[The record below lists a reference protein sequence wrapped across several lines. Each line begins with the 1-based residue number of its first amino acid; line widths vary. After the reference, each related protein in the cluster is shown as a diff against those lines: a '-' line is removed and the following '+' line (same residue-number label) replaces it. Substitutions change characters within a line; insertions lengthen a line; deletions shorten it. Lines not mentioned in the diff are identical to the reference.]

1 MLTLAEDIILLLLD
15 DDTGK
20 LASIDLMTLNYAMAG
35 AVLMDLALRNKI
47 DNDLES
53 LIVADSTPTGL
64 QMLETYIDKIS
75 SENKE
80 NNTRNWLTE
89 LSNYGEDIVDS
100 ALNMLVEKKILK
112 TEEKKILWVI
122 GTRVYPMIDDKEEK
136 EVKRRIIDL
145 LMSDEIPTP
154 QDVVLVSLMDTCSL
168 FTMILSSKEVEKLS
182 SRIEQIRKLD
192 LIGQEVTK
200 VLEMLRSDIAEAM
213 LILPT
218 EGIIDIIKI
227 YIYRAIIYEYWRSTR
242 W

>member
-15 DDTGK
+15 ADTGK

-64 QMLETYIDKIS
+64 QMLDTYLDKIS

-80 NNTRNWLTE
+80 NNTRYWLTE

-200 VLEMLRSDIAEAM
+200 VLERLRSDIAEAM
-213 LILPT
+213 LMLPT
-218 EGIIDIIKI
+218 
-227 YIYRAIIYEYWRSTR
+227 
-242 W
+242 

>member
-64 QMLETYIDKIS
+64 QMLDTYLDKIS

-80 NNTRNWLTE
+80 NNTRYWLTE

-122 GTRVYPMIDDKEEK
+122 STRVYPMIDDKEEK

-200 VLEMLRSDIAEAM
+200 VLERLRSDIAEAM
-213 LILPT
+213 LMLPT
-218 EGIIDIIKI
+218 
-227 YIYRAIIYEYWRSTR
+227 
-242 W
+242 

>member
-64 QMLETYIDKIS
+64 QILDTYLDKIS

-80 NNTRNWLTE
+80 NNTRYWLTE

-192 LIGQEVTK
+192 LIGQEVNK
-200 VLEMLRSDIAEAM
+200 VLERLRSDIAEAM
-213 LILPT
+213 LMLPT
-218 EGIIDIIKI
+218 
-227 YIYRAIIYEYWRSTR
+227 
-242 W
+242 

>member
-64 QMLETYIDKIS
+64 QMLDTYLDKIS

-80 NNTRNWLTE
+80 NNTRYWLTE

-168 FTMILSSKEVEKLS
+168 FTMILSRKEVEKLS

-200 VLEMLRSDIAEAM
+200 VLERLRSDIAEAM
-213 LILPT
+213 LMLPT
-218 EGIIDIIKI
+218 
-227 YIYRAIIYEYWRSTR
+227 
-242 W
+242 

>member
-64 QMLETYIDKIS
+64 QMLDTYLDKIS

-80 NNTRNWLTE
+80 NNTRYWLTE

-122 GTRVYPMIDDKEEK
+122 RTRVYPMIDDKEEK

-200 VLEMLRSDIAEAM
+200 VLERLRSDIAEAM
-213 LILPT
+213 LMLPT
-218 EGIIDIIKI
+218 
-227 YIYRAIIYEYWRSTR
+227 
-242 W
+242 

>member
-53 LIVADSTPTGL
+53 LIIADSTPTGL
-64 QMLETYIDKIS
+64 QMLDTYLDKIS

-80 NNTRNWLTE
+80 NNTRYWLTE
-89 LSNYGEDIVDS
+89 LSNYGEEIVDS

-122 GTRVYPMIDDKEEK
+122 GIRVYPMVDDKEEK
-136 EVKRRIIDL
+136 EVKRRIVDL

-168 FTMILSSKEVEKLS
+168 FTTILSSKEVEKLS

-200 VLEMLRSDIAEAM
+200 VLERLRSDIAEAM
-213 LILPT
+213 LMLPT
-218 EGIIDIIKI
+218 
-227 YIYRAIIYEYWRSTR
+227 
-242 W
+242 

>member
-64 QMLETYIDKIS
+64 QILDTYLDKIS

-80 NNTRNWLTE
+80 NNTRYWLTE

-200 VLEMLRSDIAEAM
+200 VLERLRSDIAEAM
-213 LILPT
+213 LMLPT
-218 EGIIDIIKI
+218 
-227 YIYRAIIYEYWRSTR
+227 
-242 W
+242 

>member
-47 DNDLES
+47 DTDLES

-64 QMLETYIDKIS
+64 QMLDTYLDKIS

-80 NNTRNWLTE
+80 NNTRYWLTE

-122 GTRVYPMIDDKEEK
+122 ATRVYPMIDDKEEK

-200 VLEMLRSDIAEAM
+200 VLERLRSDIAEAM
-213 LILPT
+213 LMLPT
-218 EGIIDIIKI
+218 
-227 YIYRAIIYEYWRSTR
+227 
-242 W
+242 

>member
-47 DNDLES
+47 DTDLES

-64 QMLETYIDKIS
+64 QMLDTYLDKIS
-75 SENKE
+75 GENKE
-80 NNTRNWLTE
+80 NNTRYWLTE

-122 GTRVYPMIDDKEEK
+122 GTRVYPMVDDKEEK
-136 EVKRRIIDL
+136 EVKRRIVDL

-168 FTMILSSKEVEKLS
+168 LSTILSDKEVQRLS
-182 SRIEQIRKLD
+182 PRIEQIRKLD

-200 VLEMLRSDIAEAM
+200 VLERLRSDIAEAM
-213 LILPT
+213 LMLPT
-218 EGIIDIIKI
+218 
-227 YIYRAIIYEYWRSTR
+227 
-242 W
+242 

>member
-64 QMLETYIDKIS
+64 QMLDTYLDKIS

-80 NNTRNWLTE
+80 NNTRYWLTE

-122 GTRVYPMIDDKEEK
+122 ATRVYPMIDDKEEK

-168 FTMILSSKEVEKLS
+168 FTTILSSKEVEKLS

-200 VLEMLRSDIAEAM
+200 VLERLRSDIAEAM
-213 LILPT
+213 LMLPT
-218 EGIIDIIKI
+218 
-227 YIYRAIIYEYWRSTR
+227 
-242 W
+242 

>member
-1 MLTLAEDIILLLLD
+1 MLTLAEDIIILLLD

-64 QMLETYIDKIS
+64 QMLDTYLDKIS

-80 NNTRNWLTE
+80 NNTRYWLTE

-145 LMSDEIPTP
+145 LMSDVIPTP

-168 FTMILSSKEVEKLS
+168 FTTILSSKEVERLS

-200 VLEMLRSDIAEAM
+200 VLERLRSDIAEAM
-213 LILPT
+213 LMLPT
-218 EGIIDIIKI
+218 
-227 YIYRAIIYEYWRSTR
+227 
-242 W
+242 

>member
-15 DDTGK
+15 DDSGK

-47 DNDLES
+47 DTDLES

-64 QMLETYIDKIS
+64 QMLDTYLDKIS
-75 SENKE
+75 GENKE
-80 NNTRNWLTE
+80 NNTRYWLTE

-122 GTRVYPMIDDKEEK
+122 GTRVYPMVDDKEEK
-136 EVKRRIIDL
+136 EVKRRIVDL

-168 FTMILSSKEVEKLS
+168 LSTILSDKEVQRLS
-182 SRIEQIRKLD
+182 PRIEQIRKLD

-200 VLEMLRSDIAEAM
+200 VLERLRSDIAEAM
-213 LILPT
+213 LMLPT
-218 EGIIDIIKI
+218 
-227 YIYRAIIYEYWRSTR
+227 
-242 W
+242 

>member
-64 QMLETYIDKIS
+64 QMLDTYLDKIS

-80 NNTRNWLTE
+80 NNTRYWLTE

-100 ALNMLVEKKILK
+100 ALNMLVEKKIIK

-168 FTMILSSKEVEKLS
+168 FTTILSSKEVERLS

-200 VLEMLRSDIAEAM
+200 VLERLRSDIAEAM
-213 LILPT
+213 LMLPT
-218 EGIIDIIKI
+218 
-227 YIYRAIIYEYWRSTR
+227 
-242 W
+242 

>member
-64 QMLETYIDKIS
+64 QMLDTYLDKIR

-80 NNTRNWLTE
+80 NNTRYWLTE

-136 EVKRRIIDL
+136 EVKRRIVDL

-168 FTMILSSKEVEKLS
+168 LSTILSNKEVERLS
-182 SRIEQIRKLD
+182 PRIEQIRKLD

-200 VLEMLRSDIAEAM
+200 VLERLRSDIAEAM
-213 LILPT
+213 LMLPT
-218 EGIIDIIKI
+218 
-227 YIYRAIIYEYWRSTR
+227 
-242 W
+242 

>member
-47 DNDLES
+47 DTDLES

-64 QMLETYIDKIS
+64 QMLDTYLDKIS

-80 NNTRNWLTE
+80 NNTRYWLTE

-122 GTRVYPMIDDKEEK
+122 GTRVYPMVDDKEEK
-136 EVKRRIIDL
+136 EVKRRIVDL

-168 FTMILSSKEVEKLS
+168 FTTILSSKEVERLS

-200 VLEMLRSDIAEAM
+200 VLERLRSDIAEAM
-213 LILPT
+213 LMLPT
-218 EGIIDIIKI
+218 
-227 YIYRAIIYEYWRSTR
+227 
-242 W
+242 

>member
-64 QMLETYIDKIS
+64 QMLDTYLDKIS

-80 NNTRNWLTE
+80 NNTRYWLTE

-122 GTRVYPMIDDKEEK
+122 ATRVYPMIDDKEEK

-168 FTMILSSKEVEKLS
+168 FTTILSSKEVERLS

-200 VLEMLRSDIAEAM
+200 VLERLRSDIAEAM
-213 LILPT
+213 LMLPT
-218 EGIIDIIKI
+218 
-227 YIYRAIIYEYWRSTR
+227 
-242 W
+242 

>member
-64 QMLETYIDKIS
+64 QMLDTYLDKIS

-80 NNTRNWLTE
+80 NNTRYWLTE

-168 FTMILSSKEVEKLS
+168 FTTILSSKEVERLS

-200 VLEMLRSDIAEAM
+200 VLERLRSDIAEAM
-213 LILPT
+213 LMLPT
-218 EGIIDIIKI
+218 
-227 YIYRAIIYEYWRSTR
+227 
-242 W
+242 

>member
-64 QMLETYIDKIS
+64 QMLDTYLDKIS

-80 NNTRNWLTE
+80 NNTRYWLTE

-168 FTMILSSKEVEKLS
+168 FTTILSSKEVEKLS

-200 VLEMLRSDIAEAM
+200 VLERLRSDIAEAM
-213 LILPT
+213 LMLPT
-218 EGIIDIIKI
+218 
-227 YIYRAIIYEYWRSTR
+227 
-242 W
+242 

>member
-47 DNDLES
+47 DTDLES

-64 QMLETYIDKIS
+64 QMLDTYLDKIS

-80 NNTRNWLTE
+80 NNTRYWLTE
-89 LSNYGEDIVDS
+89 LSNYGEEVVDS

-122 GTRVYPMIDDKEEK
+122 GTRVYPMVDDKEEK
-136 EVKRRIIDL
+136 EVKRRIVDL
-145 LMSDEIPTP
+145 LMSDQIPTP

-168 FTMILSSKEVEKLS
+168 FTTILSSKEVERLS

-200 VLEMLRSDIAEAM
+200 VLERLRSDIAEAM
-213 LILPT
+213 LMLPT
-218 EGIIDIIKI
+218 
-227 YIYRAIIYEYWRSTR
+227 
-242 W
+242 

>member
-64 QMLETYIDKIS
+64 QILDTYLDKIS

-80 NNTRNWLTE
+80 NNTRYWLTE

-122 GTRVYPMIDDKEEK
+122 ATRVYPMIDDKEEK

-200 VLEMLRSDIAEAM
+200 VLERLRSDIAEAM
-213 LILPT
+213 LMLPT
-218 EGIIDIIKI
+218 
-227 YIYRAIIYEYWRSTR
+227 
-242 W
+242 

>member
-64 QMLETYIDKIS
+64 QMLDTYLDKIS

-80 NNTRNWLTE
+80 NNTRYWLTE

-122 GTRVYPMIDDKEEK
+122 GIRVYPMVDDKEEK
-136 EVKRRIIDL
+136 EVKRRIVDL

-168 FTMILSSKEVEKLS
+168 FTTILSSKEVDRLS

-200 VLEMLRSDIAEAM
+200 VLERLRSDIAEAM
-213 LILPT
+213 LMLPT
-218 EGIIDIIKI
+218 
-227 YIYRAIIYEYWRSTR
+227 
-242 W
+242 

>member
-15 DDTGK
+15 DDSGK

-47 DNDLES
+47 DTDLES

-64 QMLETYIDKIS
+64 QMLDTYLDKIS
-75 SENKE
+75 GENKE
-80 NNTRNWLTE
+80 NNTRYWLTE

-122 GTRVYPMIDDKEEK
+122 GTRVYPMVDDKEEK
-136 EVKRRIIDL
+136 EVKRRIVDL

-154 QDVVLVSLMDTCSL
+154 QDVVLVSLIDTCSL
-168 FTMILSSKEVEKLS
+168 FSTILSEKEVQRLS
-182 SRIEQIRKLD
+182 TRIEQIRKLD

-200 VLEMLRSDIAEAM
+200 VLERLRSDIAEAM
-213 LILPT
+213 LMLPT
-218 EGIIDIIKI
+218 
-227 YIYRAIIYEYWRSTR
+227 
-242 W
+242 

>member
-20 LASIDLMTLNYAMAG
+20 LSSIDLMTLNYAMAG

-64 QMLETYIDKIS
+64 QMLDTYLDKIS

-80 NNTRNWLTE
+80 NNTRYWLTE

-168 FTMILSSKEVEKLS
+168 FTTILSSKEVERLS

-200 VLEMLRSDIAEAM
+200 VLERLRSDIAEAM
-213 LILPT
+213 LMLPT
-218 EGIIDIIKI
+218 
-227 YIYRAIIYEYWRSTR
+227 
-242 W
+242 

>member
-64 QMLETYIDKIS
+64 QMLDTYLDKIS

-80 NNTRNWLTE
+80 NNTRYWLTE

-192 LIGQEVTK
+192 LIGQEVNK
-200 VLEMLRSDIAEAM
+200 VLERLRSDIAEAM
-213 LILPT
+213 LMLPT
-218 EGIIDIIKI
+218 
-227 YIYRAIIYEYWRSTR
+227 
-242 W
+242 

>member
-15 DDTGK
+15 DDSGK

-64 QMLETYIDKIS
+64 QMLDTYLDKIS

-80 NNTRNWLTE
+80 NNTRYWLTE

-122 GTRVYPMIDDKEEK
+122 GTRVYPMVDDKEEK
-136 EVKRRIIDL
+136 EVKRRIVDL

-168 FTMILSSKEVEKLS
+168 FTTILSSKEVERLS

-200 VLEMLRSDIAEAM
+200 VLERLRSDIAEAM
-213 LILPT
+213 LMLPT
-218 EGIIDIIKI
+218 
-227 YIYRAIIYEYWRSTR
+227 
-242 W
+242 

>member
-1 MLTLAEDIILLLLD
+1 MLTLAEDIMLLLLD
-15 DDTGK
+15 DDSGK

-47 DNDLES
+47 DTDLES

-64 QMLETYIDKIS
+64 QMLDTYLDKIS
-75 SENKE
+75 GENKE
-80 NNTRNWLTE
+80 NNTRYWLTE

-122 GTRVYPMIDDKEEK
+122 GTRVYPMVDDKEEK
-136 EVKRRIIDL
+136 EVKRRIVDL

-154 QDVVLVSLMDTCSL
+154 QDVVLVSLIDTCSL
-168 FTMILSSKEVEKLS
+168 LSTILSDKEVQRLS
-182 SRIEQIRKLD
+182 PRIEQIRKLD

-200 VLEMLRSDIAEAM
+200 VLERLRSDIAEAM
-213 LILPT
+213 LMLPT
-218 EGIIDIIKI
+218 
-227 YIYRAIIYEYWRSTR
+227 
-242 W
+242 

>member
-64 QMLETYIDKIS
+64 QMLDTYLDKIS

-80 NNTRNWLTE
+80 NNTRYWLTE

-136 EVKRRIIDL
+136 EVKRRIVDL

-168 FTMILSSKEVEKLS
+168 FTTILSSKEVERLS

-200 VLEMLRSDIAEAM
+200 VLERLRSDIAEAM
-213 LILPT
+213 LMLPT
-218 EGIIDIIKI
+218 
-227 YIYRAIIYEYWRSTR
+227 
-242 W
+242 

>member
-15 DDTGK
+15 DDSGK

-47 DNDLES
+47 DTDLES

-64 QMLETYIDKIS
+64 QMLDTYLDKIS

-80 NNTRNWLTE
+80 NNTRYWLTE

-122 GTRVYPMIDDKEEK
+122 GTRVYPMVDDKEEK
-136 EVKRRIIDL
+136 EVKRRVIEL

-168 FTMILSSKEVEKLS
+168 LSTILSNKEVERLS
-182 SRIEQIRKLD
+182 PRIEQIRKLD
-192 LIGQEVTK
+192 L
-200 VLEMLRSDIAEAM
+200 
-213 LILPT
+213 
-218 EGIIDIIKI
+218 
-227 YIYRAIIYEYWRSTR
+227 
-242 W
+242 

>member
-64 QMLETYIDKIS
+64 QMLDTYLDKIS

-80 NNTRNWLTE
+80 NNTRYWLTE

-136 EVKRRIIDL
+136 EVKRRIIHL

-168 FTMILSSKEVEKLS
+168 FTMILSRKEVEKLS

-200 VLEMLRSDIAEAM
+200 VLERLRSDIAEAM
-213 LILPT
+213 LMLPT
-218 EGIIDIIKI
+218 
-227 YIYRAIIYEYWRSTR
+227 
-242 W
+242 